1 MTPFLVKIEGQTPL
15 LVNRFHEEAQAE
27 ASSGTHSRKERP
39 SPEED
44 AESRLYKNEA
54 GIYFPAE
61 NLRQSIITAS
71 GRHKIGRRSAA
82 ADVAAAIF
90 IKPFA
95 LTLTGEWK
103 TDSRAVVIPA
113 TRGRILRHRPIFEK
127 WIIEFELEIEED
139 LIDKTLIRRIVDD
152 AGNYCGL
159 GDFRPA
165 RKGPHGRF
173 LVMHWEEVK
182 AR

>member
-1 MTPFLVKIEGQTPL
+1 MTPFSVKIEGQTPL

-27 ASSGTHSRKERP
+27 ATSGVHSRKEKL

-44 AESRLYKNEA
+44 AENRLYKNEA

-61 NLRQSIITAS
+61 NLRQSIIAAA
-71 GRHKIGRRSAA
+71 GRHKIGRRSASS
-82 ADVAAAIF
+82 DVAAAIF

-95 LTLTGEWK
+95 CPLIGDWK
-103 TDSRAVVIPA
+103 VDSRPVVIPV
-113 TRGRILRHRPIFEK
+113 TKGRILRYRPIFEH
-127 WIIEFELEIEED
+127 WAIEFQLEIEED
-139 LIDKTLIRRIVDD
+139 LIDKSMIRRIVDD
-152 AGNYCGL
+152 AGNYCGI

-173 LVMHWEEVK
+173 SVIRWEMK
-182 AR
+182 G